1 MGYETGS
8 LFAHIADEAHEH
20 LPSGEIAW
28 HHMPHIP
35 AMDAGEPMLV
45 VGVVAMLLLAAVA
58 FAVHRWRA
66 GRLRSV
72 SA

>member
-8 LFAHIADEAHEH
+8 LFAHIADKAHEH
-20 LPSGEIAW
+20 LPNGEIAW
-28 HHMPHIP
+28 HHTPHIP
-35 AMDAGEPMLV
+35 VMDAGEPMLV
-45 VGVVAMLLLAAVA
+45 VGVAAMLLLAAVA
-58 FAVHRWRA
+58 FVVHRWRA